1 MTADT
6 YNTGAKEEMRV
17 VRNAIV
23 RAVEVEESVYG
34 YFVHCACYVK
44 NVVGI
49 AIENNQ
55 SEGLYSWTWS
65 YIEGTLGN
73 ILQPKLFCM
82 DGRNRRQA
90 MRLCG
95 V

>member
-1 MTADT
+1 
-6 YNTGAKEEMRV
+6 MRV

-49 AIENNQ
+49 AIENNR
-55 SEGLYSWTWS
+55 SEVL
-65 YIEGTLGN
+65 
-73 ILQPKLFCM
+73 
-82 DGRNRRQA
+82 
-90 MRLCG
+90 
-95 V
+95 